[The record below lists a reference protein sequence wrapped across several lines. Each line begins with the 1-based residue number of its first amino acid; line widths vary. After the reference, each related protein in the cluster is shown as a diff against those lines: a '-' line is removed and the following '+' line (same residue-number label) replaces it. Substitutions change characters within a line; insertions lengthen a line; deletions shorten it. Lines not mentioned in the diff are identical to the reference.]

1 MARRTAKDILDSKKV
16 RDNALTWESKK
27 PENNA
32 PDKKEVFDISEFEFT
47 PPKITI
53 KEPVRF
59 RTMFLNTEAIVS
71 DEEITKIKNSNI
83 LKI

>member
-16 RDNALTWESKK
+16 KNNALTWDLKK

-32 PDKKEVFDISEFEFT
+32 HDKKEVFNISKFEFT
-47 PPKITI
+47 PPEITI
-53 KEPVRF
+53 KRPVKF

-71 DEEITKIKNSNI
+71 DEEIARIKNSNI
-83 LKI
+83 LKM